1 MGTEEN
7 KQVVRA
13 IEAAWDG
20 GDLDSLDQY
29 FAEEFDNSQNAI
41 PGLPTGLAGAK
52 MAHQGAMQSFPDR
65 KVEIK
70 EMAAEGDTVAVWTRV
85 TGTNSGGFPLLG
97 VPPNDRPFA
106 IDAVSFY
113 RLRDGKVVSQSGLND
128 ALSLAMQLGA
138 MQPPAG

>member
-20 GDLDSLDQY
+20 GDLDALGRY
-29 FAEEFDNSQNAI
+29 FAEDFDNSQNAL
-41 PGLPTGLAGAK
+41 PGLPTGLAWAK
-52 MAHQGAMQSFPDR
+52 MAHQGVMQSFPDR

-70 EMAAEGDTVAVWTRV
+70 DMAAEGDSVAVWLRV
-85 TGTNSGGFPLLG
+85 TGTNTGGFPLLG

-113 RLRDGKVVSQSGLND
+113 RLRDGKVVSQWGLND
-128 ALSLAMQLGA
+128 GLSLAMQIGA